1 MVSVDNQ
8 SYMLVVRCVD
18 GFFRDYMLLTT
29 RPVVSPELYHTVM
42 STIKD
47 LGFDEKKL
55 QMVTY
60 DSCLRTDRFVTAVN
74 VHHHHN
80 HHHHHHGEGNRRVE
94 ESITIKAGGADG
106 LSVVQGGRPI
116 PSNQLRPSFGTT
128 SGGSRRISF
137 GGGGIP
143 ISGSIVSSDGGGRE
157 GRGRGRG
164 GGGKVEELEAFYA
177 IIP

>member
-1 MVSVDNQ
+1 M
-8 SYMLVVRCVD
+8 YI
-18 GFFRDYMLLTT
+18 
-29 RPVVSPELYHTVM
+29 EL
-42 STIKD
+42 
-47 LGFDEKKL
+47 G
-55 QMVTY
+55 
-60 DSCLRTDRFVTAVN
+60 
-74 VHHHHN
+74 
-80 HHHHHHGEGNRRVE
+80 RRVE

-143 ISGSIVSSDGGGRE
+143 ISGSIVSSGGE
-157 GRGRGRG
+157 GRGRGRGGGG